1 MKGQKVLT
9 EDCSAFVGLDSAGLE
24 HPDQRRVEIPTR
36 LKLPQRQ
43 VDRVRSIIRQEMS
56 RRAVDEGKESFEE
69 ADDFEIDDLEP
80 FSPYEEVF
88 EPNLTEIKENA
99 DRLGNMSSGRNGPAD
114 KGDDNGG
121 GKKERGVD
129 SPRGAVSQTGGGDVE
144 EESSE
149 AGGERD
155 DRGYEKGGRHRNE
168 GSSKPRK

>member
-1 MKGQKVLT
+1 MTGKV
-9 EDCSAFVGLDSAGLE
+9 AFVGLDSEGRE
-24 HPDQRRVEIPTR
+24 HPDPRRVEIPTR

-43 VDRVRSIIRQEMS
+43 VDRVRAIIRQEMS

-99 DRLGNMSSGRNGPAD
+99 GNRANMSSGRNGPAD
-114 KGDDNGG
+114 KGDDNGV

-129 SPRGAVSQTGGGDVE
+129 SSGSAVSQAGGGDVE
-144 EESSE
+144 EESGE
-149 AGGERD
+149 AGGERN
-155 DRGYEKGGRHRNE
+155 DRGNEKGRRDRNE